1 MHSEDEEFMQSRNSI
16 YDVSSKRFCM
26 YFVISKKGGYDQE
39 WEMGV
44 AGTMGNAEGEMETT
58 VLEQQ

>member
-1 MHSEDEEFMQSRNSI
+1 
-16 YDVSSKRFCM
+16 M
-26 YFVISKKGGYDQE
+26 YFVIYKKGGYDQE